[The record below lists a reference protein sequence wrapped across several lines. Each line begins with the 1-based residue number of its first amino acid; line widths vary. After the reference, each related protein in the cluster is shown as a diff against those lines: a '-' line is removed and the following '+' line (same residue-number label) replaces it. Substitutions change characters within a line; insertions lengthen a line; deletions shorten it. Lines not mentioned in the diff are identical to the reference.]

1 ALAPIMARVGQ
12 QADGAVQQAAELVVA
27 SLRAGGVVQAFGT
40 GHSEALAM
48 ELAGRAGGV
57 VPTNRICL
65 RDLVIF
71 GGEPPDVL
79 GEGHL
84 ERDPSIAQRLYD
96 LARPSPTDVFVIG
109 SNSGVNGSV
118 VELAQLVRN
127 RGHRL
132 VAVTSLTQTA
142 AVGSRHP
149 SGGRLIDHADV
160 ALDNGAPYG
169 DAVLPLPGGG
179 TLCAVSSITSALL
192 AHLVVAE
199 VVRRLLEAG
208 EEPPVYRSA
217 NVPGGDEHNSALE
230 DRYAGRIRRT
240 ARPHPPP
247 LPAGQR
253 PRRRRAQQR
262 PGSPLPRPHP
272 THRLTPPSPSTERR
286 LRWRVGA
293 EDLVLEGVG
302 GSQDGGLVG
311 VGGRHTS
318 SHGQA
323 PGK

>member
-1 ALAPIMARVGQ
+1 MVDAIGAAGGIGADKDAVGAQAYLEALAPILARVSR
-12 QADGAVQQAAELVVA
+12 QADGPVQDAADLLVA

-48 ELAGRAGGV
+48 ELAGRAGGL
-57 VPTNRICL
+57 VPTNRIGL

-71 GGEPPDVL
+71 GGEPTDVL
-79 GEGHL
+79 GDGHL

-118 VELAQLVRN
+118 VELAQLAKN

-132 VAVTSLTQTA
+132 VAVTSFTQTA

-217 NVPGGDEHNSALE
+217 NVPGGDEHNSVLE

-240 ARPHPPP
+240 A
-247 LPAGQR
+247 
-253 PRRRRAQQR
+253 
-262 PGSPLPRPHP
+262 
-272 THRLTPPSPSTERR
+272 
-286 LRWRVGA
+286 
-293 EDLVLEGVG
+293 
-302 GSQDGGLVG
+302 
-311 VGGRHTS
+311 
-318 SHGQA
+318 
-323 PGK
+323 